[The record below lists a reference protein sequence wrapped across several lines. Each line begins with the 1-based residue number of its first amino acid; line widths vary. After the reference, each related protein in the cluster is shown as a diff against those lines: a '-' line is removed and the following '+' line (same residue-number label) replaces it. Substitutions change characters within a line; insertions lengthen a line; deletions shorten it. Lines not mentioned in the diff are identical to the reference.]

1 MDNGCFR
8 RPRDFR
14 ATLHCSALLLI
25 EEHSVA
31 ADQEPVMV
39 AEHHQVQFPY
49 CGLVALSSGSS
60 RWVLDSN
67 SVLFTPPWKE
77 FRVEHPVA
85 GVGHEALV
93 VTPSRQALQEA
104 CGSYGVSWRS
114 AFNYVSRASSSRLNL
129 LIQRLRAYA
138 RAGNPLWVD
147 ECAVRALQLALVE
160 PPLPCGP
167 PSRAIARAKEVLHA
181 RSCERLSLNDIAR
194 DVGITPT
201 YLTQEFARNEGVPL
215 YRYQLRL
222 RLNRALLELPHCDDI
237 TGLALD
243 LGFSSHS
250 HFTAAFRRAFG
261 LTPSAYRASAS
272 MPGGGVAMLRLP
284 GCTGIGE
291 RRAA

>member
-1 MDNGCFR
+1 MPNVCTR

-14 ATLHCSALLLI
+14 VTLHSSDLLLL
-25 EEHSVA
+25 EDHSAA

-39 AEHHQVQFPY
+39 AEHYQVQFPY
-49 CGLVALSSGSS
+49 CGLVVLSSGST

-85 GVGHEALV
+85 DVGHAALV
-93 VTPSRQALQEA
+93 VTPSRQALEEV
-104 CGSYGVSWRS
+104 CGAHGVSWNS
-114 AFNYVSRASSSRLNL
+114 AFKYVSRASSSCLNL
-129 LIQRLRAYA
+129 LIQRLRAHA
-138 RAGNPLWVD
+138 PAGDRLWID
-147 ECAVRALQLALVE
+147 ECTVHALQLAFVE
-160 PPLPCGP
+160 SPLPCGP
-167 PSRAIARAKEVLHA
+167 PSRAVARAKEVLQA
-181 RSCERLSLNDIAR
+181 RSCERLSLNEIAR
-194 DVGITPT
+194 EVGVAPV
-201 YLTQEFARNEGVPL
+201 YLTQEFTRTEGIPL

-222 RLNRALLELPHCDDI
+222 RLNRALLALPHCEDI

-250 HFTAAFRRAFG
+250 HFTAVFRRSFG
-261 LTPSAYRASAS
+261 LTPSEYRASAS
-272 MPGGGVAMLRLP
+272 LAGSGAARLQLH